1 MVEEFPF
8 SVRIEPDPLNAQR
21 FRWTVRESGRIAVR
35 SQRSYDDRREAE
47 NEADLVMAK
56 MELRRVGLCAE

>member
-8 SVRIEPDPLNAQR
+8 SVWIEPDPLNAQR
-21 FRWTVRESGRIAVR
+21 FRWTVREGGRIAIR

-47 NEADLVMAK
+47 NEADIAMAK
-56 MELRRVGLCAE
+56 LELRRMVAE